1 MESNKLGKLHETL
14 LEILDYV
21 VSVCEENGLQ
31 YVLVYGTALGAYR
44 HKGFIPWDDDLDI
57 ALPRKDYEKLI
68 EIMKKSE
75 QKKYLIQNESNEKR
89 YYLPFS
95 KVRKAGTLFA
105 ESIAQGM
112 YSNNG
117 IFIDIFPLDNVYNV
131 NSINYKLKSYI
142 ITYIKHILRY
152 SSYKGAYNN
161 KRGKLG
167 HIAEHIISLPAY
179 IFPKRMLLKW
189 LNKLCKGRCFDNQT
203 KYIAEYS
210 YKRKRMTMPREVYF
224 PAKKITMCGKEYYAP
239 NMIEKYLS
247 NLYGENYMQ
256 LPPVEQ
262 RRTHLPT
269 ELKF

>member
-117 IFIDIFPLDNVYNV
+117 IFIDIFPLFYHNFCIL
-131 NSINYKLKSYI
+131 SIIARHNR
-142 ITYIKHILRY
+142 KH
-152 SSYKGAYNN
+152 SSSTG
-161 KRGKLG
+161 L
-167 HIAEHIISLPAY
+167 I
-179 IFPKRMLLKW
+179 
-189 LNKLCKGRCFDNQT
+189 LCKEFANVVT
-203 KYIAEYS
+203 LL
-210 YKRKRMTMPREVYF
+210 
-224 PAKKITMCGKEYYAP
+224 
-239 NMIEKYLS
+239 NYL
-247 NLYGENYMQ
+247 
-256 LPPVEQ
+256 
-262 RRTHLPT
+262 
-269 ELKF
+269 